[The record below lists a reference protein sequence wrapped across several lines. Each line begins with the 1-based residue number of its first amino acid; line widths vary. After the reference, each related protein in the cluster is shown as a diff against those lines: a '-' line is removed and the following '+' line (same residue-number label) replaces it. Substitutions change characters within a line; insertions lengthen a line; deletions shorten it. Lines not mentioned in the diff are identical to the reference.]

1 MNTEIVRIIRAALD
15 GDKETVIQ
23 FARLLAKN
31 AEGVNDSLSRR
42 ITRELNET
50 PIEDTIVLDW
60 EM

>member
-42 ITRELNET
+42 IIRELNGT
-50 PIEDTIVLDW
+50 PIEDTI
-60 EM
+60 EEFE